1 MSLLLKPPPIRGA
14 LQVEIVNLEAY
25 AYDGECIAKA
35 EELGKP
41 GLVDIRPLPV
51 WFWRLMPGIPA
62 RNLTSADLLVQ
73 QWTVLCAC

>member
-1 MSLLLKPPPIRGA
+1 
-14 LQVEIVNLEAY
+14 VEVVSAEAY

-51 WFWRLMPGIPA
+51 TTI
-62 RNLTSADLLVQ
+62 
-73 QWTVLCAC
+73 

>member
-1 MSLLLKPPPIRGA
+1 MQHYDA
-14 LQVEIVNLEAY
+14 AAACQQVEVVSAEAY

-51 WFWRLMPGIPA
+51 
-62 RNLTSADLLVQ
+62 NHSLTSCVAD
-73 QWTVLCAC
+73 VLTLGSILEADRPL

>member
-1 MSLLLKPPPIRGA
+1 MP
-14 LQVEIVNLEAY
+14 QVEIVSPEAY

-51 WFWRLMPGIPA
+51 TLCQCSTALRL
-62 RNLTSADLLVQ
+62 LH
-73 QWTVLCAC
+73 ACMCD